1 MRSAE
6 GTGRKDCRS
15 LIVPG
20 SEVLPSA
27 TPSNL
32 GGVAAKLSLLSTN
45 AKVVD
50 RAPKASLLV
59 RISTSENAALE
70 NQKIKN
76 IAGTLDLPG
85 DLYNIQFFFLPCNS
99 DNLTVKSIG

>member
-6 GTGRKDCRS
+6 GKGRKDSRS

-20 SEVLPSA
+20 EVLPSA
-27 TPSNL
+27 TPSKL
-32 GGVAAKLSLLSTN
+32 GGAAAKLALLSTN

-50 RAPKASLLV
+50 RAATASWLV
-59 RISTSENAALE
+59 RISASENAALE

-76 IAGTLDLPG
+76 TSRNAGP
-85 DLYNIQFFFLPCNS
+85 S
-99 DNLTVKSIG
+99 RRSA